1 MGKARPKATTIP
13 YYHIRDAVERGYGRR
28 RMLWQSVLWGVVT
41 GVGGTLWYVFSR
53 PSPVVFVAVGI
64 AVVLTLAVLIAMF
77 LVQLVGDTLS
87 LSAKEEELVETCM
100 RELAPWADDAPT
112 RAAIREMADRPGD
125 GIQVRSLL
133 AIVILTVV
141 STVAV
146 AVDLPLL
153 AALLMGEL
161 ALLALISVVV
171 VIGQA
176 HADIVIR
183 NALIE
188 LERRQAVAKVVNVQ
202 EAAPAASPAL
212 PLSSPP
218 SSAPIAAQPTPPAP
232 VLAPR
237 QPAHPV
243 TRSMPVAT
251 PSAQPLP
258 APTPTPLA
266 PQAVV
271 AIPTTEPAT

>member
-1 MGKARPKATTIP
+1 
-13 YYHIRDAVERGYGRR
+13 
-28 RMLWQSVLWGVVT
+28 
-41 GVGGTLWYVFSR
+41 
-53 PSPVVFVAVGI
+53 
-64 AVVLTLAVLIAMF
+64 
-77 LVQLVGDTLS
+77 
-87 LSAKEEELVETCM
+87 
-100 RELAPWADDAPT
+100 
-112 RAAIREMADRPGD
+112 
-125 GIQVRSLL
+125 
-133 AIVILTVV
+133 
-141 STVAV
+141 
-146 AVDLPLL
+146 LL

-202 EAAPAASPAL
+202 EVAPAASPAL